1 MTELL
6 TNLIATMKMEEILTF
21 ELNNRKIFGLVQ
33 TSMPSIVIEVKDKI
47 YNYCIPNNGLDNLG
61 EAELK
66 RLIVELRRTNKKL
79 QRENENLIEKVK
91 KLSSERGK
99 EKQKKMR
106 TITFVA
112 GYFRGGWTRPTNSLL
127 LKKIHYAGMIF
138 IYFNFWT
145 IVVPVVSKLWPELD
159 FLSSIIIGFRIMGGI
174 SASIPWFQLLRISSV
189 SSVLSWLIVRV
200 PKF

>member
-6 TNLIATMKMEEILTF
+6 TTFIATMKMEEILTF
-21 ELNNRKIFGLVQ
+21 ELNNRKLFSLVQ
-33 TSMPSIVIEVKDKI
+33 TSMPSVMIEVKDKI

-66 RLIVELRRTNKKL
+66 HLIVELRRTNKKL

-91 KLSSERGK
+91 KVSSERGG

-106 TITFVA
+106 TITSVA
-112 GYFRGGWTRPTNSLL
+112 GYFRGGWTRPKKSFLL
-127 LKKIHYAGMIF
+127 QKIHYAGMIF
-138 IYFNFWT
+138 IYFNVWT
-145 IVVPVVSKLWPELD
+145 IVVPVISKLWPELD
-159 FLSSIIIGFRIMGGI
+159 FLSSVIIGCRIIGGI
-174 SASIPWFQLLRISSV
+174 SASIPWFQLIRTSSISSV
-189 SSVLSWLIVRV
+189 LAWLIVRV